1 MGRKAQPLEKGRF
14 GRGEV
19 GGQHHLQ
26 PPGLVQLE
34 EPTAAVLLCS
44 ECWEAMLCRL
54 QILM

>member
-1 MGRKAQPLEKGRF
+1 MGRKAQPLRKGRF

-19 GGQHHLQ
+19 GGQHHPQ

-34 EPTAAVLLCS
+34 EPAAAVLLWS
-44 ECWEAMLCRL
+44 ERWETMLCRL